1 MQHEIKIAD
10 FNYKLLHNIIP
21 TGKNLLKWNKIDNA
35 SCIYCRKYIHDIKH
49 MLWDCS
55 CVYNMWKIIGNA
67 LDCVFNFQIIILG
80 KEMFTHVNRVISLIC
95 YLIFKKYLLDKE
107 RIDNNLTPLPM
118 YMKYEL
124 TFRLRVYENIKCIM
138 TETKLI
144 QKIIQMLSSVK
155 W

>member
-1 MQHEIKIAD
+1 MI
-10 FNYKLLHNIIP
+10 
-21 TGKNLLKWNKIDNA
+21 
-35 SCIYCRKYIHDIKH
+35 
-49 MLWDCS
+49 
-55 CVYNMWKIIGNA
+55 V
-67 LDCVFNFQIIILG
+67 LG

-107 RIDNNLTPLPM
+107 RMNNNLTPLPM